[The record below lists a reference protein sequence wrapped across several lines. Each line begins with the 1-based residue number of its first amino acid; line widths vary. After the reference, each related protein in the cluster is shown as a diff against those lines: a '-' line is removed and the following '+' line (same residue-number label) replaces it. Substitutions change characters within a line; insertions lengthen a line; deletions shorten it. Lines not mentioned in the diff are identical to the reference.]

1 MEKTKICNKCK
12 KEKPLT
18 PEFWHRHKY
27 NSDGFKGIC
36 KECRNKSQQ
45 IYYQENKDRIIEYQH
60 KHYEENRERRIA
72 HQKEYYYN
80 NKENGRANS
89 LAYYHRNK
97 EKYAKLKKRY
107 WQEKKDVL
115 SEYQKR
121 WAKENREK
129 VRLIQQRK
137 YARRKSL
144 PATLTEEQWTKIKQD
159 FNNSCAYCNM
169 SEEEHIRLFG
179 EPLHQEHFIP
189 LSKGGEYSHRNI
201 IPSCKSCNSSKSN
214 KDFFE
219 WYPQYEFYSKE
230 NENFILSYLGYKQK
244 YSNQAPFKALL
255 LCPE

>member
-27 NSDGFKGIC
+27 NSDGFKGMC
-36 KECRNKSQQ
+36 KECRNEDKR
-45 IYYQENKDRIIEYQH
+45 IHYQKNKDRIIEYQH

-97 EKYAKLKKRY
+97 EKYAKLKKKY

-129 VRLIQQRK
+129 VRLREQRK

-144 PATLTEEQWTKIKQD
+144 PATLTEEQWMKIKRD
-159 FNNSCAYCNM
+159 FNHCCAYC
-169 SEEEHIRLFG
+169 SITEREHLKIFG
-179 EPLHQEHFIP
+179 ELLHQEHFIP
-189 LSKGGEYSHRNI
+189 LSKGGEYSHNNI
-201 IPSCKSCNSSKSN
+201 IPSCRSCNCSKSD

-219 WYPQYEFYSKE
+219 WYPHYEHYNKE
-230 NENFILSYLGYKQK
+230 NKDFILIYLGYKQK
-244 YSNQAPFKALL
+244 LQQLSIL
-255 LCPE
+255 